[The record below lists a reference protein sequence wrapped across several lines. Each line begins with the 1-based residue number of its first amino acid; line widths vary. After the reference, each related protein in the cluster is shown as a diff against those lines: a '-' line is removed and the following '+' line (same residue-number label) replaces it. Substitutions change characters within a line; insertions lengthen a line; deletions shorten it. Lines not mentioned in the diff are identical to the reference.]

1 MKLPITSYVVFVHN
15 EDIGTFAPAFP
26 DIDTAE
32 EFANAIRAITDNLVV
47 SEPNPVI
54 ATQAISVKVAPA
66 S

>member
-54 ATQAISVKVAPA
+54 ATQAISVKVSPA